1 MGIKWVEIS
10 TIGNPERQEKKK
22 NKEKRISKMK
32 TESQRV
38 TLGIAENLKDA
49 EKG

>member
-1 MGIKWVEIS
+1 MGRNVN
-10 TIGNPERQEKKK
+10 GNPERQKKT
-22 NKEKRISKMK
+22 NKEKQISKMK